1 MDTKE
6 AYQKLSLMCSRKEY
20 CSFDMRKKMQLWKLT
35 ESQEQSIIDRLFEER
50 YLSEERFTE
59 AFVKDKF
66 RFNKWG
72 KQKIKFQLKQKQIPE
87 EAIELALEQISEE
100 DYIETMQ
107 ELIASKVKSVKAKT
121 EYERNGK
128 LIRFMVQR
136 GYGISEVNTI
146 LEQMK
151 SDE

>member
-1 MDTKE
+1 MDPKE
-6 AYQKLSLMCSRKEY
+6 AYRKLTLLCSRKEY
-20 CSFDMRKKMQLWKLT
+20 CSFDLRKKMQLWKLS
-35 ESQEQSIIDRLFEER
+35 ESQEQVIIDQLFEER

-72 KQKIKFQLKQKQIPE
+72 RQKIKFHLKQKQIPE
-87 EAIELALEQISEE
+87 VAIEAALELIDEE
-100 DYIETMQ
+100 DYKTTIS
-107 ELIASKVKSVKAKT
+107 ELIRSKVKSIKAQS
-121 EYERNGK
+121 EYEKNGK

-136 GYGISEVNTI
+136 GFGISEVNQV

-151 SDE
+151 TEE

>member
-1 MDTKE
+1 MDPKE
-6 AYQKLSLMCSRKEY
+6 AYRKLTLMCSRKEY
-20 CSFDMRKKMQLWKLT
+20 CSFDIRKKMQLWKLS
-35 ESQEQSIIDRLFEER
+35 ESNEQAIIDQLFEER

-72 KQKIKFQLKQKQIPE
+72 RQKIKFHLKQKQIPE
-87 EAIELALEQISEE
+87 LAIESALELISEE
-100 DYIETMQ
+100 DYENTIS
-107 ELIASKVKSVKAKT
+107 ELIISKVKSIKAQS
-121 EYERNGK
+121 EYEKNGK

-136 GYGISEVNTI
+136 GFGISEVNQI

-151 SDE
+151 DQD